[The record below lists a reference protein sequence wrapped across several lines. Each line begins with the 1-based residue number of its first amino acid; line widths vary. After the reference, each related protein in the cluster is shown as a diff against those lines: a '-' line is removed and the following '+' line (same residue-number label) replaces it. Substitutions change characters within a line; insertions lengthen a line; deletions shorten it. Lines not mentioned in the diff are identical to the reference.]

1 MKTPITKPAIARALR
16 RLTGLSLK
24 KSREIVD
31 LAFPEK
37 KPRTMPKQPTLADQ
51 PASEEEVR
59 ETFAKLRQELSLQ

>member
-1 MKTPITKPAIARALR
+1 MKPPITKPAIARALR

-37 KPRTMPKQPTLADQ
+37 KPRPRKHPELIDQ